1 MKLKLEVADE
11 LAKSA
16 RAKAT
21 ALETSVNTQPAVITE
36 EDIAEL
42 REQLIQKDEML
53 ALAEI
58 QLDDANAGIDE
69 AADQESERFELL
81 AENSMLKK
89 RLAENQSEIRAL
101 KDEVAA
107 AKNEATTARVAVAAA
122 KNGMDEVMDGEG
134 T

>member
-1 MKLKLEVADE
+1 MGQPNSRLLRHMVHRRHGLRRGWAN
-11 LAKSA
+11 S
-16 RAKAT
+16 
-21 ALETSVNTQPAVITE
+21 SV
-36 EDIAEL
+36 
-42 REQLIQKDEML
+42 
-53 ALAEI
+53 
-58 QLDDANAGIDE
+58 
-69 AADQESERFELL
+69 ERFELL